1 MVGDVLFY
9 SVALAS
15 IIGLSSAYKIS
26 FRRPCRDL
34 SPECLRKTVQA
45 ALPTIADGIPDLG
58 IESLDPYELKKLQL
72 KLPGGLNIAFSNGYA
87 KGLKTCNVD
96 YASYGGGLFETQ
108 MHCNLTIKGKYRSSG
123 RLLLFPINGDGDSV
137 IKCRNLKLHSLLQ
150 LGSVVRSDGRR
161 YFDIKDSRIEHGY
174 DGRVKYSMTNLFK
187 GSPEMSN
194 AVLDFMN
201 NNWKMVAE
209 EFGTPMVEFGIQ
221 SIMKNVKRLF
231 DALPIDDL
239 EKL

>member
-1 MVGDVLFY
+1 MVVDALFY

-15 IIGLSSAYKIS
+15 VIGLTSAYSVS

-72 KLPGGLNIAFSNGYA
+72 KLPGIDIAFSNGYA

-96 YASYGGGLFETQ
+96 YASFGGGLFESQ

-123 RLLLFPINGDGDSV
+123 RLLLFPINGDGESI
-137 IKCRNLKLHSLLQ
+137 IKCRNLKLHSQLQ

-161 YFDIKDSRIEHGY
+161 YIDIKDSRIEHGY
-174 DGRVKYSMTNLFK
+174 DGRVMYSMTNLFK
-187 GSPEMSN
+187 GNPAMSN

-201 NNWKMVAE
+201 SNWKMVAE
-209 EFGTPMVEFGIQ
+209 EFGTPMVEFGVK
-221 SIMKNVKRLF
+221 SIMKNVKQLF
-231 DALPIDDL
+231 DVLPIDEL